1 MNVEPNKQK
10 HMRTITQNICTFEEL
25 NPKVQSKVLD
35 ENRDL
40 LLQFDWWR
48 DTISEDA
55 RGTAELRIIAFDF
68 HPHRHIEAGFVSNA
82 KSSALRVIS
91 EHGNTCA
98 TYSIAKKFLSDLESL
113 ERKED
118 TAQTEAEIEELE
130 GDYLEALSEA
140 YLRILEQEEQDLMS
154 DEAIAEHMSNNNYE
168 FLEDGTRY
176 RSK

>member
-1 MNVEPNKQK
+1 
-10 HMRTITQNICTFEEL
+10 MRTITQNIYTFEEL
-25 NPKVQSKVLD
+25 NPKVQTKVLD

-55 RGTAELRIIAFDF
+55 RGTAELNISGFDF
-68 HPHRHIEAGFVSNA
+68 NPRSINAEFTSNA

-91 EHGNTCA
+91 EHGNTCD
-98 TYSIAKKFLSDLESL
+98 TYHIARKFLSDLESL

-130 GDYLEALSEA
+130 GEYLEALSEA

-154 DEAIAEHMSNNNYE
+154 DEAIAELMSNNYYE

>member
-1 MNVEPNKQK
+1 
-10 HMRTITQNICTFEEL
+10 MRTITQNICTFEEL

-35 ENRDL
+35 DNRDI
-40 LLQFDWWR
+40 LLQHNWWR
-48 DTISEDA
+48 RDTVSDDA
-55 RGTAELRIIAFDF
+55 RNTAELRIICFDF
-68 HPHRHIEAGFVSNA
+68 HPQRHIEADFVSNA

-98 TYSIAKKFLSDLESL
+98 TYHIARKFLSDLESL

-140 YLRILEQEEQDLMS
+140 YLQILEQEGQDLMS